1 MNQEK
6 VKRTKRLEGVVIQNK
21 MDKTVVVLV
30 ERSFKHPS
38 LLRIVKRSKKY
49 YAHDKDNT
57 CGVGDT
63 VQIAETRPLSRLKR
77 WRIEKILRKSM
88 QHIEEVEP
96 GVQQ

>member
-6 VKRTKRLEGVVIQNK
+6 VKRTKRLEGIVIQNK

-49 YAHDKDNT
+49 YAHDKDNA
-57 CGVGDT
+57 CGIGDV

-77 WRIEKILRKSM
+77 WRIEKILRKSLQQFDESESGVM
-88 QHIEEVEP
+88 Q
-96 GVQQ
+96 